1 MENRQ
6 LKYFLEICRQ
16 MSFSKAAKSLYIS
29 QQALSK
35 SIKNLELE
43 MGVPLFDR
51 TNSGIRLT
59 EYGKYLETK
68 AGHILEELE
77 SVCDTVTQMKNSQRG
92 EVQVAVSFGV
102 ISSFPPDWL
111 TDFHN
116 DYPHIK
122 VTVREYP
129 DRLCEQMV
137 YSEQADV
144 GFTIAP
150 VEGDRFRSKVLQKDT
165 MCLLIHEKNP
175 LSQKESIAFEEL
187 RGERFILVNEEF
199 KLYHNFVDRCRQAG
213 FEPQIYCSTMEM
225 ILVQKLSMANQ
236 GIGVSVSFICDN
248 LSGVRAVPF
257 ADPTC
262 TWEVCLITK
271 RNVPIQYAAQLF
283 LNYICE
289 RCNHTGIAVKD
300 GY

>member
-6 LKYFLEICRQ
+6 MRYFLEICRQ

-35 SIKNLELE
+35 SIKNLEVEL
-43 MGVPLFDR
+43 GVPLFDR
-51 TNSGIRLT
+51 TNAGIRLT
-59 EYGKYLETK
+59 VYGKYLEKK
-68 AGHILEELE
+68 ARQILEDLE
-77 SVCDTVTQMKNSQRG
+77 SVCGHMAQMKNSQQG

-111 TDFHN
+111 SRFQQ
-116 DYPHIK
+116 DYPNIA

-129 DRLCEQMV
+129 DRMCEQMV
-137 YSEQADV
+137 SSEQADL

-150 VEGDRFRSKVLQKDT
+150 VDEAQFRSRVLIKDT

-175 LSQKESIAFEEL
+175 LSRKASISFEEL
-187 RGERFILVNEEF
+187 QNERFVLVNQEF
-199 KLYHNFVDRCRQAG
+199 KLYHNFVDRCRHAG
-213 FEPQIYCSTMEM
+213 FEPNIYCSTMEM

-248 LSGVRAVPF
+248 LSGVRSVPF
-257 ADPTC
+257 SDPTC
-262 TWEVCLITK
+262 TWEVCMITK
-271 RNVPIQYAAQLF
+271 RNVSVSYAAQLF
-283 LNYICE
+283 MNYICGLCGNE
-289 RCNHTGIAVKD
+289 TD
-300 GY
+300 DSD